1 MVTCMLYKSKV
12 MGRLAMVEYL
22 NWKKTWP
29 GLRLGEQLDKSRS
42 TIEKIIKTEDMSQ
55 KMLPDDNSSRSRAAE
70 PNELVKIYSLKF
82 PESSRYH
89 KCNIAKVCLQYGSCD
104 EQVCVVPG

>member
-29 GLRLGEQLDKSRS
+29 GLSLGEQLDKSMS
-42 TIEKIIKTEDMSQ
+42 TMENIIKTEDMSQ
-55 KMLPDDNSSRSRAAE
+55 KMLPDDNPSRSRAAE
-70 PNELVKIYSLKF
+70 PNELVKMYSLKF
-82 PESSRYH
+82 PESSRNH
-89 KCNIAKVCLQYGSCD
+89 KCSNA
-104 EQVCVVPG
+104 E